1 MRRIVFGIMFML
13 MVLAVYS
20 STTIVKV
27 NSATGAS
34 MVISPDTTT
43 SVDSTFTLNLTIS
56 NVNDMRAWDLTFRY
70 SKIISLNSVDTTNDT
85 TFTDGAG
92 LAIIKANGDYNSSC
106 YDCDIARTT
115 LSIVPGSGTGSGVV
129 AQLHFTATSTGTATF
144 ERISAEIMDPNM
156 NEITPITVT
165 FPTITVATAQPST
178 PKTVGGWSFSDIKTG
193 SVSDIGLAALAAIV
207 IIAVFAMIIATTIYF
222 KGIKHRKEKQ

>member
-1 MRRIVFGIMFML
+1 LKRIVLGIMFMM

-43 SVDSTFTLNLTIS
+43 FPNSTFTLNLAIN
-56 NVNDMRAWDLTFRY
+56 NVKGMRAWDLTFRY
-70 SKIISLNSVDTTNDT
+70 SKIISLNSVDTINNTD
-85 TFTDGAG
+85 FTDGDG
-92 LAIIKANGDYNSSC
+92 LAIIKTNGDYNSSC
-106 YDCDIARTT
+106 YECDIARTT
-115 LSIVPGSGTGSGVV
+115 INIVLTSGTGSGVV
-129 AQLHFTATSTGTATF
+129 AQLHFTAASTGTVTF
-144 ERISAEIMDPNM
+144 ECISVEIMDPNM

-178 PKTVGGWSFSDIKTG
+178 PKTVGGWSFSDVKAG

-207 IIAVFAMIIATTIYF
+207 IIAVFAVIIATTIYF
-222 KGIKHRKEKQ
+222 RGIKRRKEKQ